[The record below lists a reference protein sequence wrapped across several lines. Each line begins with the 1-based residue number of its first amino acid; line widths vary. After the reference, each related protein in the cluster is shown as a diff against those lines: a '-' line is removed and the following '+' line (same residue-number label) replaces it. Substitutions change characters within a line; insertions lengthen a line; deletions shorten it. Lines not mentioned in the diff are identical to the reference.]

1 MRCILVDWLID
12 VSIHFEVW
20 DETLHL
26 AVSYIDRYFK
36 YKKLI
41 YIKYFLIFNFT

>member
-12 VSIHFEVW
+12 VSIHFEVF

-26 AVSYIDRYFK
+26 AVSYIDRVLSQLK
-36 YKKLI
+36 VEKKKL
-41 YIKYFLIFNFT
+41 